1 MRTLLAAACL
11 SLSLVACKTSPPVS
25 TPRVPPSEAVTRC
38 PTLNQLGMVVS
49 LGGDDEAYGR
59 LADLMVAYGSC
70 ATRHDTAVDYI
81 QAIP

>member
-1 MRTLLAAACL
+1 M
-11 SLSLVACKTSPPVS
+11 VA
-25 TPRVPPSEAVTRC
+25 
-38 PTLNQLGMVVS
+38 S

-81 QAIP
+81 QGLP